1 MTSEA
6 GSGIGAVAK
15 LQERYRVLAKLGSG
29 GMADVF
35 LGVQL
40 GEEAFQQLVVI
51 KRVHSLWLENQNALQ
66 MFIAEARTVASLNHP
81 HIVKII
87 DLSRLGKDICIVM
100 EYVNGENLDYV
111 RKAVRKAGEKI
122 PLPIVCKWM
131 IEASDALHYAHAA
144 KTPDGQP
151 INLVHRDIGPHNLM
165 TDSSGYLKVI
175 DFGIA
180 KSTARSDL
188 TTPGMIKGKFS
199 YLSPDLFTQEKIDG
213 RADLYALGLVFRELV
228 TLRRS
233 FTFKK
238 EAAVAEVLKRVT
250 TEQLPPPSELEPDL
264 PAEIDRIVVR
274 ALAKDR
280 EQRYQTGEELAAD
293 VRKFAEGSCGLASS
307 SDVEGWYHQVL
318 AERCDKR
325 REFEAR
331 AMEKAQAALDHESL
345 AEVDGPQMSGQFKT
359 SNLSPVTGVSQFQ
372 VTPQST
378 ATTMGPPA
386 RHTNP
391 YLLLVLAFILFAGG
405 AFLVHRLFF
414 VDPDAGPQRPPAA
427 DGGQVAETADNLLIR
442 SSQPDAE
449 IHIDGEKVGLA
460 GEEGL
465 ALRVEPGRDHTV
477 EIVKKGF
484 EVFKR
489 EVRGEQTGRRVVEAD
504 LVAVAAPGGAPVGEP
519 AHARVAK
526 ADSVAKRPGPN
537 PPARRPGHPKHP
549 KRPGHRPT
557 RGDRKAAAKQPAKG
571 ADAGKE
577 PGRIDEPSKPI
588 HDEPK
593 TGQVAPPAKAPEKRP
608 AGGTVSP
615 KAADKPKVAVK
626 PKPATKPDPAPIEA
640 APPKVASTQQV
651 KWYSGDGSWSGAKV
665 ARSGCVRCHGTGKAP
680 ALKWGEKTARQWKY
694 FFRRKRHNR
703 HAKLEKY
710 FSKGE
715 LKRVVAFILKQLADE
730 DKSGIAGVK

>member
-51 KRVHSLWLENQNALQ
+51 KRVHSLWLENQNAMQ

-87 DLSRLGKDICIVM
+87 DLSRLGKDVCIVM
-100 EYVNGENLDYV
+100 EYVNGENLDYI
-111 RKAVRKAGEKI
+111 RKAVRKAGARI

-165 TDSSGYLKVI
+165 TDTNGYLKVI

-233 FTFKK
+233 FTYKK
-238 EAAVAEVLKRVT
+238 EVGVAEVLKRVT
-250 TEQLPPPSELEPDL
+250 TEQLPPPSSLQPDL
-264 PAEIDRIVVR
+264 PAEIDRIVAK

-280 EQRYQTGEELAAD
+280 DQRYQTGEELAAD
-293 VRKFAEGSCGLASS
+293 VRKFAEGTCGLASS

-318 AERCDKR
+318 SERCDKR

-331 AMEKAQAALDHESL
+331 ALEKAKAALDQENLS
-345 AEVDGPQMSGQFKT
+345 EVDGPQMSGQFKT

-372 VTPQST
+372 ISPQST
-378 ATTMGPPA
+378 ATSMGPPA
-386 RHTNP
+386 RRTNP

-405 AFLVHRLFF
+405 AFLVHKLFF
-414 VDPDAGPQRPPAA
+414 ATPGPGPDTPTPGDAGPPT
-427 DGGQVAETADNLLIR
+427 EIADNLLIR

-449 IHIDGEKVGLA
+449 IHLDGKKVGLA
-460 GEEGL
+460 GAEGL
-465 ALRVEPGRDHTV
+465 ALRVEPGREHTV
-477 EIVKKGF
+477 EVVKKGF

-489 EVRGEQTGRRVVEAD
+489 EVRAEPSGQRVVQAELVARSGPRVPKAD
-504 LVAVAAPGGAPVGEP
+504 DAGRPRVAVADPVE
-519 AHARVAK
+519 
-526 ADSVAKRPGPN
+526 KRPGPK
-537 PPARRPGHPKHP
+537 PKPKPRRPGHQKHP
-549 KRPGHRPT
+549 KRPGPKHVA
-557 RGDRKAAAKQPAKG
+557 GDRAEAK
-571 ADAGKE
+571 
-577 PGRIDEPSKPI
+577 
-588 HDEPK
+588 
-593 TGQVAPPAKAPEKRP
+593 APPAKEPSVAPDASPAESTAASDKEPEADRREVAAKAPRKPPAAKDTKPEPGPEKTPEP
-608 AGGTVSP
+608 A
-615 KAADKPKVAVK
+615 A
-626 PKPATKPDPAPIEA
+626 KPDPTPAEPAPA
-640 APPKVASTQQV
+640 KVASTRRV
-651 KWYSGDGSWSGAKV
+651 ELYSGDGGWSGAKV
-665 ARSGCVRCHGTGKAP
+665 ARSGCARCHGAGKAP
-680 ALKWGEKTARQWKY
+680 GLKWGIKTARQWKY

-703 HAKLEKY
+703 HAKLEKH

-715 LKRVVAFILKQLADE
+715 LKRVLAFILKQLADDE
-730 DKSGIAGVK
+730 KSGIAGVK